1 MGDDDDGD
9 ISFAAPSA
17 RRRPGGSMPVTHLT
31 TDGAGNVD
39 RRRTNGDH
47 RSPMTMLEQMPALVV
62 LERFPVP
69 VLAVAESGA
78 ILFANSAF
86 ADMLGHSADA
96 LRTMS
101 FADIFST
108 LPAGES
114 ATSLVREH
122 AGLIVDLLDG
132 EGSVVRAQMSRS
144 ALLRG
149 DDPVALATFQDFT
162 ERLWV
167 EEL

>member
-1 MGDDDDGD
+1 MGDDVGGRTNLLRLLRGAVRRASLVTHVTKDETGRTE
-9 ISFAAPSA
+9 
-17 RRRPGGSMPVTHLT
+17 RRRS
-31 TDGAGNVD
+31 
-39 RRRTNGDH
+39 RQDH
-47 RSPMTMLEQMPALVV
+47 RSPMALLEQMPALVL

-86 ADMLGHSADA
+86 AEMLGHSADA
-96 LRTMS
+96 VRAMN
-101 FADIFST
+101 FADIFSAR
-108 LPAGES
+108 PAGES
-114 ATSLVREH
+114 ATSIVRDH
-122 AGLIVDLLDG
+122 AGMIVDLVDR

-149 DDPVALATFQDFT
+149 DDPVALATFQDLT

-167 EEL
+167 DEL